1 MSEFNSEPIDIIVP
15 WVNPNDPEWRKEF
28 EYWKQKETGQKDACR
43 FRDMGVFNFWFR
55 CIEQN
60 MPWVRY
66 VFLVLASPSQIP
78 DWLNVNHPKLKIVYH
93 DQFIPKEEL
102 PTFNSSVINCYMPFI
117 EELSDNYILFNDDF
131 FVIKPIGEEEFFI
144 NDTPVGLFKMFGSFT
159 ADNTPWS
166 HNIKNNFNV
175 IMKHFGNVQRI
186 IPAHG
191 PIAFKK
197 SLLLFI
203 HNKCKDDITTALHES
218 RFRKNKNVTDWIFFS
233 IAAAMNKV
241 KKGTLKIHY
250 ANKII
255 PSANPRIVCF
265 NDNELLSNSSFDTFR
280 KNVFTYLHRRFPS
293 FSRYEQ

>member
-1 MSEFNSEPIDIIVP
+1 
-15 WVNPNDPEWRKEF
+15 
-28 EYWKQKETGQKDACR
+28 
-43 FRDMGVFNFWFR
+43 
-55 CIEQN
+55 
-60 MPWVRY
+60 
-66 VFLVLASPSQIP
+66 
-78 DWLNVNHPKLKIVYH
+78 
-93 DQFIPKEEL
+93 
-102 PTFNSSVINCYMPFI
+102 
-117 EELSDNYILFNDDF
+117 
-131 FVIKPIGEEEFFI
+131 
-144 NDTPVGLFKMFGSFT
+144 
-159 ADNTPWS
+159 
-166 HNIKNNFNV
+166 
-175 IMKHFGNVQRI
+175 MKHFGNVQRI
-186 IPAHG
+186 IPEHG